1 MRYLKFIGL
10 LQIFVLALLSGCGG
24 VGDNSESSGTLVL
37 TVTNTTP
44 NAGTA
49 IPVSAQYGLVGKV
62 NGMNGL
68 KVTFSSPDHPELI
81 APNTAYTDSS
91 GLAQALLQTNGSITK
106 PVTLQLIAKVDDLLS
121 LPVSITLNPV
131 NIDLSLGTLAMKTT
145 VAAVNAGASFSV
157 GAQYTHP
164 YVKDLHGITVTFSSD
179 RPDIVAP
186 VTGVTDPNGLTV
198 VNMVAKNVVT
208 TPTTVNITA
217 TVANIVSAPAPL
229 LVNPPT
235 LVLSPPASAT
245 FNLTGA
251 PEGAVA
257 RFVVAGANVVI
268 KDAAGNPIQN
278 QAVTISVQTIVNQVT
293 GDDVVFF
300 PDATNQIIA
309 PPGILVVTTDSTGT
323 ALIPLAVDIVVPAP
337 ATGSQ
342 HVIGVFWNVSASTP
356 GGILTGTA
364 STLFTVTNAPAAQ

>member
-1 MRYLKFIGL
+1 M
-10 LQIFVLALLSGCGG
+10 
-24 VGDNSESSGTLVL
+24 
-37 TVTNTTP
+37 
-44 NAGTA
+44 
-49 IPVSAQYGLVGKV
+49 
-62 NGMNGL
+62 
-68 KVTFSSPDHPELI
+68 
-81 APNTAYTDSS
+81 
-91 GLAQALLQTNGSITK
+91 
-106 PVTLQLIAKVDDLLS
+106 
-121 LPVSITLNPV
+121 
-131 NIDLSLGTLAMKTT
+131 
-145 VAAVNAGASFSV
+145 
-157 GAQYTHP
+157 
-164 YVKDLHGITVTFSSD
+164 
-179 RPDIVAP
+179 
-186 VTGVTDPNGLTV
+186 
-198 VNMVAKNVVT
+198 
-208 TPTTVNITA
+208 
-217 TVANIVSAPAPL
+217 
-229 LVNPPT
+229 
-235 LVLSPPASAT
+235 
-245 FNLTGA
+245 
-251 PEGAVA
+251 A